1 MEILPIA
8 VKFVSWDVSPLD
20 TLKNSRAYML
30 REKLNGNGKMDRTEK
45 NWLAENIKNNSYF
58 RTSIPL
64 MGYRF
69 DFADV
74 LCVYRRNNMICCKDG
89 LNKWNGLCL
98 IVTKRIKHPHF
109 EAIYIIFLYSLIVK
123 CDVTFLRFYKI
134 KRKTGA
140 ECYLGNL

>member
-30 REKLNGNGKMDRTEK
+30 REKPNGNGKMDRTEK

-74 LCVYRRNNMICCKDG
+74 LCKYLVNQYGQWSEYYAPDKTSLRNALYGTI
-89 LNKWNGLCL
+89 NK
-98 IVTKRIKHPHF
+98 IIEIK
-109 EAIYIIFLYSLIVK
+109 
-123 CDVTFLRFYKI
+123 
-134 KRKTGA
+134 
-140 ECYLGNL
+140 

>member
-69 DFADV
+69 DLQMFSANTLSISTGNGVSTMPPIKQAFAMRFTV
-74 LCVYRRNNMICCKDG
+74 QL
-89 LNKWNGLCL
+89 
-98 IVTKRIKHPHF
+98 TK
-109 EAIYIIFLYSLIVK
+109 
-123 CDVTFLRFYKI
+123 
-134 KRKTGA
+134 
-140 ECYLGNL
+140 

>member
-8 VKFVSWDVSPLD
+8 VKVVSWDVSPLD

-30 REKLNGNGKMDRTEK
+30 RETNGNGKMDRTEK

-74 LCVYRRNNMICCKDG
+74 LRKYLVNQYGQWSEDDAPDKTSLRNALYGTI
-89 LNKWNGLCL
+89 NK
-98 IVTKRIKHPHF
+98 IIK
-109 EAIYIIFLYSLIVK
+109 
-123 CDVTFLRFYKI
+123 
-134 KRKTGA
+134 
-140 ECYLGNL
+140 